1 MWRKYHR
8 IVSLII
14 VLPFALVLVT
24 GLLLQLRQQFEG
36 IQPSAVKMQAIPNAR
51 LLTTEEI
58 IKASHLRGEEIDQ
71 IIFRPAKFHLALR
84 LKNGYEIQMH
94 PQTGVILKSAPRYT
108 NILIELHQGS
118 FFTQWGQYL
127 IFLPAAIGVLFL
139 TISGLVIY
147 PWRTLRGQ

>member
-14 VLPFALVLVT
+14 VLPFALVLIT

-36 IQPSAVKMQAIPNAR
+36 IQPSAVKMEAIKNTR
-51 LLTTEEI
+51 LLTNEEI
-58 IKASHLRGEEIDQ
+58 IQASLVNEADIDQ

-84 LKNGYEIQMH
+84 LKNGHEIQMH
-94 PQTGVILKSAPRYT
+94 PQTGAILKSAPRYT

-118 FFTQWGQYL
+118 FFSQWGQYL
-127 IFLPAAIGVLFL
+127 IFLPAGLGVLFL